1 MGISEF
7 RINNLVAYNGKNQ
20 KPGRI
25 TAIIDDLID
34 GLGYLQIDFVRTKK
48 YWEASLIPIPLND
61 DWLKRC
67 KFKFKELGFDSFS
80 VGIGMSSG
88 IVHFYIG
95 NYAIKIEFVHQ
106 LQNIY
111 FSLTGKELIIKL

>member
-80 VGIGMSSG
+80 VGSTQESLNSK
-88 IVHFYIG
+88 FEKYSP
-95 NYAIKIEFVHQ
+95 AKTQFVV
-106 LQNIY
+106 
-111 FSLTGKELIIKL
+111 